1 MLWQVRSKTN
11 TVTDFTALEAIA
23 TEVIETFEIQA
34 PPVPIESMLQHPLPG
49 MWEEVDITKL
59 SGGFLSI
66 KDTYSPRMSLTRLL
80 ARHIVSSEWGRAR
93 HMHEMIKTD
102 SSIHAFARM
111 LIMPL
116 SMVRALSKS
125 ARNPTTM
132 SLHFEVPEDDARQ
145 RLIELTDQL

>member
-1 MLWQVRSKTN
+1 MADLSSLE
-11 TVTDFTALEAIA
+11 TVA

-34 PPVPIESMLQHPLPG
+34 PPVPIESMLQHPRPG

-59 SGGFLSI
+59 SGGFLSV

-80 ARHIVSSEWGRAR
+80 ARHIVNSEWGRAR
-93 HMHEMIKTD
+93 QMHDMIKTD
-102 SSIHAFARM
+102 AAIHAFARM
-111 LIMPL
+111 LIMPA
-116 SMVRALSKS
+116 SMVQALSKS